1 MSSDNH
7 FIIITSGFCEAIST
21 IGVCHA
27 ARKALAAPND
37 TGVIRL
43 RNAPWCSGVTRKDR

>member
-7 FIIITSGFCEAIST
+7 FIVIARGFCEAIST

-37 TGVIRL
+37 TGVIRS
-43 RNAPWCSGVTRKDR
+43 RNAPWRSGVTRNDR